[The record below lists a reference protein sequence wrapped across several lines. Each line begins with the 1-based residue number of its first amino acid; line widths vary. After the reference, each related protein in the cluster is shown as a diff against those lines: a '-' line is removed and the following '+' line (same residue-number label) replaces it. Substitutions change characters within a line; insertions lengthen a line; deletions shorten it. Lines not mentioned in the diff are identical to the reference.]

1 MTDRVPP
8 YDQEAERAVLGAILL
23 NNSALAHAMPIVSPE
38 HFYLENLR
46 TVYKAMI
53 ELAEANSAIDAV
65 TLGNFLKANGQLE
78 RVGGATIMG
87 QLTDS
92 VATVANV
99 EHYARIVRS
108 LYAVRAMIYAT
119 MEATARGF
127 VTGTEGVETYLA
139 EVRQAVTLA
148 AAELRIGSGPQH
160 IDATLMHLYDEMERA
175 ALPQGIVKT
184 GIPIIDETTG
194 GLWPGLLHIVAARPA
209 MGKTAFMLNIAT
221 NAALA
226 GHRVLFVSL
235 EDVMEYLVARMV
247 ARFADID
254 LNDIMLRRPQGAE
267 EWKRLMDAGNKL
279 SGKKPLW
286 FEDSGGLTSAAV
298 HQIAAAHQQMHGLDL
313 IVADH
318 LGEVADTGENDTSIA
333 TNAARTFR
341 NMAKELNVPVV
352 LGCQLNRNVE
362 NRPDK
367 RPRMSDLRQSGAIEA
382 VARVVWFLYRPG
394 YYEPDGDER
403 RDLQL
408 IVGKANHGKTG
419 MLRLWIELSRMWVRQ
434 WEYEDGP
441 FPGFDRQPQEA
452 RDEGQERKKGRRQG
466 SFFGGADAH
475 DQWDKGGVD
484 DY

>member
-1 MTDRVPP
+1 MIDRIPP
-8 YDQEAERAVLGAILL
+8 YDREAERAVLGSILL
-23 NNSALAHAMPIVSPE
+23 NNTALAHALPICQPE
-38 HFYLENLR
+38 HFYIGSLR
-46 TVYKAMI
+46 LLYQSMI
-53 ELAEANSAIDAV
+53 DLAETGAAIDSV
-65 TLGNFLKANGQLE
+65 TLGNHLKTNGNLE
-78 RVGGATIMG
+78 RAGGVTIMG
-87 QLTDS
+87 ELTDS

-99 EHYARIVRS
+99 EHYAKIVRQ
-108 LYAVRAMIYAT
+108 LHAVRSMIYAT
-119 MEATARGF
+119 MEATARGYN
-127 VTGTEGVETYLA
+127 VSTDNIDEYLA
-139 EVRQAVTLA
+139 ETRQAVTLA
-148 AAELRIGSGPQH
+148 ASQLTLGNGPQQ
-160 IDATLMHLYDEMERA
+160 IDDTLMRLYDELERG
-175 ALPQGIVKT
+175 ALQPGIIKT
-184 GIPIIDETTG
+184 GMPIIDETTG

-226 GHRVLFVSL
+226 GNRVLFVSL
-235 EDVMEYLVARMV
+235 EDVKEYLVARMV

-254 LNDIMLRRPQGAE
+254 LNDIMLRRPQGADA
-267 EWKRLMDAGNKL
+267 WKRLVDAGNKI
-279 SGKKPLW
+279 GGHKPLW
-286 FEDSGGLTSAAV
+286 FEDSGGLTSAAI
-298 HQIAAAHQQMHGLDL
+298 HQIAAAHKQTNGLDL

-341 NMAKELNVPVV
+341 NIAKELNVPVV

-362 NRPDK
+362 NRSDK
-367 RPRMSDLRQSGAIEA
+367 RPMMSDLRQSGAIEA

-441 FPGFDRQPQEA
+441 FPGFDRPPQEA
-452 RDEGQERKKGRRQG
+452 RDEVQTRKKGKSQR

-475 DQWDKGGVD
+475 DQWDKGGID